1 MKKKFSAE
9 RSREIRQWIQLVGS
23 MGVMVLSVYLSV
35 KFENGIMEKSND
47 ILQSKSNLSDTIKEL
62 DALKE
67 HLNRS
72 VNNPNKQ
79 FKTTIKDFNQIYN
92 EFNQQRIQDEIIEA
106 KHQKETELNRA
117 TMNGEKII
125 KFTKSQWKER
135 YSRYSLLQQTYG
147 VDGYYMPDY
156 GEGRVYIYI
165 IES

>member
-1 MKKKFSAE
+1 MNKKFSAE
-9 RSREIRQWIQLVGS
+9 RSREIRQWIQLIGT
-23 MGVMVLSVYLSV
+23 MGTALLSLYLSS
-35 KFENGIMEKSND
+35 KFERDVQVKAEDIREQMKQNMNNSNRR
-47 ILQSKSNLSDTIKEL
+47 LSTIG
-62 DALKE
+62 
-67 HLNRS
+67 
-72 VNNPNKQ
+72 
-79 FKTTIKDFNQIYN
+79 KDFSRVYN
-92 EFNQQRIQDEIIEA
+92 EYNQQKIQEEIIEA

-125 KFTKSQWKER
+125 KFTKLQWKER